1 MLLQSV
7 NAYHNTTHGVAV
19 GYGINIL
26 EELTKRYVEYYATSF
41 SFKCGLKIFLSFG
54 ILKKREVKMTYFE
67 KQNLWLE
74 KANEL
79 LPVLQHKVF
88 KPLQVVDTVSDEKSF
103 QGWRVD
109 TVGTVEEIYQKTYGE
124 NDSFILDFG
133 EHITGY
139 LKFKINKFGQ
149 HDAPLRLKIIFGEV
163 PAEVSEPFDPKTAGL
178 SRSWLQDEII
188 NIDETPVEINMP
200 RRYAFRYLKIE
211 LIDTSSN
218 YRIGFENIVCD
229 AVTSG
234 SFDLPVDAD
243 VPADLLSIDMVSL
256 RTLRDCM
263 QTVYEDGP
271 KRDRR
276 LWLGDLRLM
285 MMSNAVSFRNFDL
298 VRRCLYLFAGLAQED
313 GLIAGCV
320 YERPVPSLGNN
331 LLTYS
336 CLLAPVLYD
345 YATECGDWQTAE
357 ELLPVAARQ
366 LDIVWDSVNEDGLF
380 CNQPGNWLF
389 FDWCPELDNTAAM
402 QATVIYCLRALLKLA
417 LQADDNMIVST
428 TTERLAMMIPAAE
441 RMYDD
446 NSGLFVSGEKNQI
459 SWGTQAWMVLAEVVT
474 DEKAA
479 GVLRRMIDYKAAI
492 RPNGPYLYH
501 HVIHAM
507 LISGLKSEATEILKW
522 YWGGMIDRGATTFW
536 EVFSPGTDRFS
547 AYGNFLIDSYC
558 HAWSATPAYLI
569 RRYLKD

>member
-1 MLLQSV
+1 
-7 NAYHNTTHGVAV
+7 
-19 GYGINIL
+19 
-26 EELTKRYVEYYATSF
+26 
-41 SFKCGLKIFLSFG
+41 
-54 ILKKREVKMTYFE
+54 MTYFD

-79 LPVLQHKVF
+79 LPILQHEIF
-88 KPLQVVDTVSDEKSF
+88 KPLHVVNTISDTESF
-103 QGWRVD
+103 QGWRVNII
-109 TVGTVEEIYQKTYGE
+109 GTVEEIYQKTYGG

-149 HDAPLRLKIIFGEV
+149 HDAPLRLKFIFGEV

-188 NIDETPVEINMP
+188 NIDETPIEINLP

-218 YRIGFENIVCD
+218 YRIGFADIICD

-234 SFDLPVDAD
+234 SFDLPVDTD
-243 VPADLLSIDMVSL
+243 IPADLLLIDQVSL

-298 VRRCLYLFAGLAQED
+298 VRRCLYLFAGLAQDD
-313 GLIAGCV
+313 GLVAGCV

-336 CLLAPVLYD
+336 CLMASVLYD
-345 YATECGDWQTAE
+345 YAIESGDWQTAE

-366 LDIVWDSVNEDGLF
+366 LDIVWENVNEEGLF
-380 CNQPGNWLF
+380 CNLPGTWLF
-389 FDWCPELDNTAAM
+389 FDWCPELNHTAAM

-417 LQADDNMIVST
+417 LQAGDENLASV
-428 TTERLAMMIPAAE
+428 TEKRLAKMALAAE
-441 RMYDD
+441 SMYDEK
-446 NSGLFVSGEKNQI
+446 SGLFVSGENNQI
-459 SWGTQAWMVLAEVVT
+459 SWGSQAWMVLAEVVT
-474 DEKAA
+474 GEKAV
-479 GVLRRMIDYKAAI
+479 GVLRRMIACKEAI
-492 RPNGPYLYH
+492 KP
-501 HVIHAM
+501 
-507 LISGLKSEATEILKW
+507 
-522 YWGGMIDRGATTFW
+522 
-536 EVFSPGTDRFS
+536 
-547 AYGNFLIDSYC
+547 
-558 HAWSATPAYLI
+558 
-569 RRYLKD
+569 